1 METNAAGARTLVTNV
16 NGKSYKLNISNI
28 TNGLKTNPKQMIFNT
43 VSDDSSIT
51 KNYQTAMGIS
61 GNIDLAAL
69 ASEGI
74 ISKTSKETFAG
85 KPYEIYTINKDA
97 LNQRASALSKS
108 LVDDPQNYN
117 YANSIWQDKLGNSVS
132 LREALGERGADNK
145 YKNQEAVLNQI
156 RAHYV
161 DQAIEASGLNKAIS
175 AQMPKPE
182 KPEKAG
188 RYETDKL
195 LETLAENPETEIT
208 VAGKKYK
215 IFKKGNKEYIQ
226 RQKVVMIYPQ
236 KSVKGVIMDDTEKEG
251 KPGYKYDT
259 DDLIPLRNK
268 NNKLNYKYF
277 RSLTEDIQRK

>member
-1 METNAAGARTLVTNV
+1 
-16 NGKSYKLNISNI
+16 
-28 TNGLKTNPKQMIFNT
+28 
-43 VSDDSSIT
+43 
-51 KNYQTAMGIS
+51 
-61 GNIDLAAL
+61 
-69 ASEGI
+69 
-74 ISKTSKETFAG
+74 
-85 KPYEIYTINKDA
+85 
-97 LNQRASALSKS
+97 
-108 LVDDPQNYN
+108 
-117 YANSIWQDKLGNSVS
+117 
-132 LREALGERGADNK
+132 
-145 YKNQEAVLNQI
+145 
-156 RAHYV
+156 
-161 DQAIEASGLNKAIS
+161 
-175 AQMPKPE
+175 MP

-208 VAGKKYK
+208 VGGKKYK

-251 KPGYKYDT
+251 TPGYKYDT